1 VSCVRR
7 RRPRHDGRRAISNFD
22 EDPPMKKLITLVFAG
37 CMAVSMGAFAA
48 DSMKKDEMKKDE
60 MKKDSMA
67 KDGMMKKD
75 EMKKDSM
82 AKDGMMK
89 KDEMKK

>member
-1 VSCVRR
+1 
-7 RRPRHDGRRAISNFD
+7 
-22 EDPPMKKLITLVFAG
+22 MKNLITLVFAG
-37 CMAVSMGAFAA
+37 CMAVSMSGAFAA
-48 DSMKKDEMKKDE
+48 DN
-60 MKKDSMA
+60 MA

-89 KDEMKK
+89 KDEMKKDSLTKDGMMKKDEMKK